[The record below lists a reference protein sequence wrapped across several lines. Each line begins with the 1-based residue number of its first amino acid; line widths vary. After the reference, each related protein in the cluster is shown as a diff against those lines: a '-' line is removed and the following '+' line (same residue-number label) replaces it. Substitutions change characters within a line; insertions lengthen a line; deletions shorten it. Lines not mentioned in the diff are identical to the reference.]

1 MRSRVEQSLD
11 SLDLSPEQ
19 ALIAAML
26 RHAVQDARS
35 RGTGAIQQQR
45 RVQAQAWLQDKA
57 AVGYWLEMAGLPE
70 WTYNALLRDA
80 GLEEKG

>member
-1 MRSRVEQSLD
+1 MRSRVEEDLD

-35 RGTGAIQQQR
+35 TGQTRSQQQWR
-45 RVQAQAWLQDKA
+45 ANAQAWLHDQA
-57 AVGYWLEMAGLPE
+57 AVGYWLEVAGLPA
-70 WTYNALLRDA
+70 WTYMALLKEA
-80 GLEEKG
+80 GLEAKR